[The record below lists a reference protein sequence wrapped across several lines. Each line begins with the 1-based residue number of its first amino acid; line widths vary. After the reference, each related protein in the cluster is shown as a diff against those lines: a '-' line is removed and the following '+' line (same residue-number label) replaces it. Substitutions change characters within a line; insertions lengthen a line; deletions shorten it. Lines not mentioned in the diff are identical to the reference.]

1 MIQECSTVKQLIK
14 LTVNGNRY
22 DMMVS
27 PNETLADA
35 VRRQLRLTGTKISCN
50 QGDCGA
56 CTMLIDSKPLLSC
69 LTLAVA
75 CEDKDIRTIEGL
87 ETNGKLDPIQRAI
100 LEKQGVQCGFCTPGI
115 IMSAR
120 ALLDENPNPT
130 REEIKR
136 GLSGNLCRC
145 TGYAQI
151 IEAVE
156 SVVVANSE
164 QQQPAQLK
172 Q

>member
-1 MIQECSTVKQLIK
+1 MKHLVELN
-14 LTVNGNRY
+14 VNGNRH
-22 DMMVS
+22 DVMVS

-35 VRRQLRLTGTKISCN
+35 IRRGLGLTGTKISCN

-56 CTMLIDSKPLLSC
+56 CTVLIDGKSQLSC
-69 LTLAVA
+69 ITLAMSA
-75 CEDKDIRTIEGL
+75 QGREIRTIEGL
-87 ETNGKLDPIQRAI
+87 ETNGELDPIQRAI

-120 ALLDENPNPT
+120 GLLDENPHPT

-145 TGYAQI
+145 TGYTKI

-156 SVVVANSE
+156 SVANASHE
-164 QQQPAQLK
+164 KPRLVQVQ
-172 Q
+172 

>member
-1 MIQECSTVKQLIK
+1 
-14 LTVNGNRY
+14 
-22 DMMVS
+22 MVS

-35 VRRQLRLTGTKISCN
+35 VRRKLRLTGTKISCN

-56 CTMLIDSKPLLSC
+56 CTVLIDGKSQLSC

-75 CEDKDIRTIEGL
+75 CEGKEIRTIEGL
-87 ETNGKLDPIQRAI
+87 ETNGELDPVQQAI
-100 LEKQGVQCGFCTPGI
+100 LEQQGVQCGFCTPGV

-120 ALLDENPNPT
+120 GLLDENPNPT

-145 TGYAQI
+145 TGYTKI

-156 SVVVANSE
+156 TVANADSE
-164 QQQPAQLK
+164 ESQLAQL
-172 Q
+172 QQ

>member
-1 MIQECSTVKQLIK
+1 VKHLVK
-14 LTVNGNRY
+14 LNVNGNPY
-22 DMMVS
+22 DVMVA

-35 VRRQLRLTGTKISCN
+35 VRRKLRLTGTKISCN

-56 CTMLIDSKPLLSC
+56 CTMLIDGKSELSC

-75 CEDKDIRTIEGL
+75 CEGKEIRTIEGL
-87 ETNGKLDPIQRAI
+87 ETNGELDPVQRAI

-120 ALLDENPNPT
+120 GLLDENPNPT

-145 TGYAQI
+145 TGYSKI
-151 IEAVE
+151 IAAVE
-156 SVVVANSE
+156 SVVNAENE
-164 QQQPAQLK
+164 QPKLAQL
-172 Q
+172 

>member
-1 MIQECSTVKQLIK
+1 VKHLIK

-22 DMMVS
+22 DAMVS

-35 VRRQLRLTGTKISCN
+35 VRRKLRLTGTKISCN

-56 CTMLIDSKPLLSC
+56 CTMLIDGKSLLSC

-75 CEDKDIRTIEGL
+75 CEGKDIRTIEGL
-87 ETNGKLDPIQRAI
+87 ETNGELDPIQQAI
-100 LEKQGVQCGFCTPGI
+100 LEKQGVQCGFCTPGV

-120 ALLDENPNPT
+120 ALLDENPTPT

-136 GLSGNLCRC
+136 GLSVNLCRC
-145 TGYAQI
+145 SCYSKI

-156 SVVVANSE
+156 SVANE
-164 QQQPAQLK
+164 NRKPLQLAQL
-172 Q
+172 QR

>member
-1 MIQECSTVKQLIK
+1 VKHLVG
-14 LTVNGNRY
+14 LHVNGNRQ
-22 DMMVS
+22 DVMVS
-27 PNETLADA
+27 ANETLADA
-35 VRRQLRLTGTKISCN
+35 IRRGLGLTGTKISCN

-56 CTMLIDSKPLLSC
+56 CTVLIDGKPQLSC
-69 LTLAVA
+69 ITLALA
-75 CEDKDIRTIEGL
+75 CEGKEIRTIEGL
-87 ETNGKLDPIQRAI
+87 ETNGELDPIQRAI

-120 ALLDENPNPT
+120 GLLDENPHPT

-145 TGYAQI
+145 TGYTKI

-156 SVVVANSE
+156 SVANAAPE
-164 QQQPAQLK
+164 KPRLVQVQ
-172 Q
+172 

>member
-1 MIQECSTVKQLIK
+1 MKHLVNLR
-14 LTVNGNRY
+14 VNGNQH
-22 DMMVS
+22 DVLVA

-35 VRRQLRLTGTKISCN
+35 VRRRLGLTGTKISCN

-56 CTMLIDSKPLLSC
+56 CTVLIDGKSQLSC
-69 LTLAVA
+69 ITLAVS
-75 CEDKDIRTIEGL
+75 CEGKDIRTIEGL
-87 ETNGKLDPIQRAI
+87 ETNGELDPIQRAI
-100 LEKQGVQCGFCTPGI
+100 LEKQGVQCGFCTPGV

-120 ALLDENPNPT
+120 GLLDENPHPT

-145 TGYAQI
+145 TGYTKI

-156 SVVVANSE
+156 SVANAGRDKPAVV
-164 QQQPAQLK
+164 QL
-172 Q
+172 QS

>member
-1 MIQECSTVKQLIK
+1 MKHLVE
-14 LTVNGNRY
+14 LTVNGNKH
-22 DMMVS
+22 DVLVA

-35 VRRQLRLTGTKISCN
+35 LRRRLGLIGTKISCN

-56 CTMLIDSKPLLSC
+56 CTVLIDGKAKLSC
-69 LTLAVA
+69 ITLALSA
-75 CEDKDIRTIEGL
+75 AGQEICTIEGL
-87 ETNGKLDPIQRAI
+87 ETNGELEPVQRAI

-120 ALLDENPNPT
+120 GLLDENPNPT
-130 REEIKR
+130 RAEIKR

-145 TGYAQI
+145 TGYTKI

-156 SVVVANSE
+156 AVAKGE
-164 QQQPAQLK
+164 YAKPKLVQLQP
-172 Q
+172 

>member
-1 MIQECSTVKQLIK
+1 MKHLVGLH
-14 LTVNGNRY
+14 VNGNRQ
-22 DMMVS
+22 DVMVS
-27 PNETLADA
+27 ANETLADA
-35 VRRQLRLTGTKISCN
+35 IRRGLGLTGTKISCN

-56 CTMLIDSKPLLSC
+56 CTVLIDGKPQLSC
-69 LTLAVA
+69 ITLALA
-75 CEDKDIRTIEGL
+75 CEGKEIRTIEGL
-87 ETNGKLDPIQRAI
+87 ETNGELDPIQRAI

-120 ALLDENPNPT
+120 GLLDENPHPT

-145 TGYAQI
+145 TGYTKI

-156 SVVVANSE
+156 SVANAAPE
-164 QQQPAQLK
+164 KPRLVQVQ
-172 Q
+172 

>member
-1 MIQECSTVKQLIK
+1 MKHLVKLN
-14 LTVNGNRY
+14 VNGN
-22 DMMVS
+22 DHDLMVS
-27 PNETLADA
+27 ANETLADA
-35 VRRQLRLTGTKISCN
+35 LRRGLGLTGTKISCN

-56 CTMLIDSKPLLSC
+56 CTVLIDGKSQLSC
-69 LTLAVA
+69 ISLAMSSQGT
-75 CEDKDIRTIEGL
+75 EIRTIEGL
-87 ETNGKLDPIQRAI
+87 ETNGDLDPIQRAI

-120 ALLDENPNPT
+120 GLLDENPHPT

-145 TGYAQI
+145 TGYTKI

-156 SVVVANSE
+156 DVVNAE
-164 QQQPAQLK
+164 PAKPRLVQV

>member
-1 MIQECSTVKQLIK
+1 VKLS
-14 LTVNGNRY
+14 VNGNTH
-22 DMMVS
+22 DVMVS

-35 VRRQLRLTGTKISCN
+35 VRRSLGLTGTKISCN

-56 CTMLIDSKPLLSC
+56 CTVLIDGKSKLSC
-69 LTLAVA
+69 ITLAMS
-75 CEDKDIRTIEGL
+75 CEGKEICTIEGL
-87 ETNGKLDPIQRAI
+87 EDNGVLDPIQKAI

-120 ALLDENPNPT
+120 GLLDENPHPT
-130 REEIKR
+130 RDEIKR

-145 TGYAQI
+145 TGYTKI

-156 SVVVANSE
+156 SVANADPVKPKLV
-164 QQQPAQLK
+164 QVQ
-172 Q
+172 

>member
-1 MIQECSTVKQLIK
+1 VKHLVK
-14 LTVNGNRY
+14 LNVNGNQH
-22 DMMVS
+22 DVMVS

-35 VRRQLRLTGTKISCN
+35 IRRGLGLTGTKISCN

-56 CTMLIDSKPLLSC
+56 CTVLMDGKSQLSC
-69 LTLAVA
+69 ISLAMA
-75 CEDKDIRTIEGL
+75 CEGKEIVTIEGL
-87 ETNGKLDPIQRAI
+87 ENNGELDPIQRAI

-120 ALLDENPNPT
+120 GLLDENPHPT

-145 TGYAQI
+145 TGYTKI

-156 SVVVANSE
+156 SVANAT
-164 QQQPAQLK
+164 PPKPQLV
-172 Q
+172 QVQ

>member
-1 MIQECSTVKQLIK
+1 
-14 LTVNGNRY
+14 
-22 DMMVS
+22 MVS

-35 VRRQLRLTGTKISCN
+35 VRRNLGLTGTKISCN

-56 CTMLIDSKPLLSC
+56 CTVLIDGKSILSC

-75 CEDKDIRTIEGL
+75 CEGKDIRTIEGL
-87 ETNGKLDPIQRAI
+87 ETNGELDPIQLAI
-100 LEKQGVQCGFCTPGI
+100 LEKQGVQCGFCTPGV

-120 ALLDENPNPT
+120 GLLDENPHPT

-145 TGYAQI
+145 TGYTKI

-156 SVVVANSE
+156 SVANVDRE
-164 QQQPAQLK
+164 KPQMAQL
-172 Q
+172 QS

>member
-1 MIQECSTVKQLIK
+1 
-14 LTVNGNRY
+14 
-22 DMMVS
+22 MVS

-35 VRRQLRLTGTKISCN
+35 VRRKLRLTGTKISCN

-56 CTMLIDSKPLLSC
+56 CTMLIDGKSLLSC

-75 CEDKDIRTIEGL
+75 CEGKEIRTIEGL
-87 ETNGKLDPIQRAI
+87 ETNGELDPVQQAI
-100 LEKQGVQCGFCTPGI
+100 LEKQGVQCGFCTPGV

-120 ALLDENPNPT
+120 ALLDENPTPT

-145 TGYAQI
+145 TGYTKI

-156 SVVVANSE
+156 SVANE
-164 QQQPAQLK
+164 NRKPLQLAQL
-172 Q
+172 QR

>member
-1 MIQECSTVKQLIK
+1 VKHLIK

-22 DMMVS
+22 DMTVS

-35 VRRQLRLTGTKISCN
+35 VRRKLRLTGTKISCN

-56 CTMLIDSKPLLSC
+56 CTMLIDGKSQLSC

-75 CEDKDIRTIEGL
+75 CEGKEIRTIEGL
-87 ETNGKLDPIQRAI
+87 ETNGELDPIQRAI
-100 LEKQGVQCGFCTPGI
+100 LEKQGVQCGFCTPGV

-120 ALLDENPNPT
+120 GLLDENPNPT

-145 TGYAQI
+145 TGYTKI

-156 SVVVANSE
+156 SVVDANRK
-164 QQQPAQLK
+164 QPKPAQL
-172 Q
+172 QR

>member
-1 MIQECSTVKQLIK
+1 MKQLVQLK
-14 LTVNGNRY
+14 VNGNTH
-22 DMMVS
+22 DVMVS

-35 VRRQLRLTGTKISCN
+35 LRRGLGLTGTKISCN

-56 CTMLIDSKPLLSC
+56 CTVLIDGKSRLSC
-69 LTLAVA
+69 ITLAMSSQGK
-75 CEDKDIRTIEGL
+75 EIRTIEGL
-87 ETNGKLDPIQRAI
+87 ETNGELDPIQRAI

-120 ALLDENPNPT
+120 GLLDENPHPT

-145 TGYAQI
+145 TGYTKI

-156 SVVVANSE
+156 AVRDAEYEKPRLVQV
-164 QQQPAQLK
+164 Q
-172 Q
+172 

>member
-1 MIQECSTVKQLIK
+1 MKHLVKLN
-14 LTVNGNRY
+14 VNGNHY
-22 DMMVS
+22 DVMVE

-35 VRRQLRLTGTKISCN
+35 VRRRLRLTGTKISCN

-56 CTMLIDSKPLLSC
+56 CTVLVNGKSELSC

-75 CEDKDIRTIEGL
+75 CAGKEIRTIEGL
-87 ETNGKLDPIQRAI
+87 ETNGELDPVQKAV

-120 ALLDENPNPT
+120 GLLDENPNPT

-145 TGYAQI
+145 TGYAKI

-156 SVVVANSE
+156 SVVSAEPQKPKLV
-164 QQQPAQLK
+164 QLAQ
-172 Q
+172 

>member
-1 MIQECSTVKQLIK
+1 VKHLVE
-14 LTVNGNRY
+14 LNVNGNPY
-22 DMMVS
+22 DVMVA

-35 VRRQLRLTGTKISCN
+35 VRRKLRLTGTKISCN

-56 CTMLIDSKPLLSC
+56 CTMLIDGKSKLSC

-75 CEDKDIRTIEGL
+75 CVGKKIRTIEGL
-87 ETNGKLDPIQRAI
+87 ETNGELDPVQRAI

-115 IMSAR
+115 IMAAR
-120 ALLDENPNPT
+120 GLLDENPNPT

-145 TGYAQI
+145 TGYMKI
-151 IEAVE
+151 IAAVE
-156 SVVVANSE
+156 SVANAE
-164 QQQPAQLK
+164 NEPKRVELQR
-172 Q
+172 

>member
-1 MIQECSTVKQLIK
+1 VKHLIK

-22 DMMVS
+22 DTTVS

-35 VRRQLRLTGTKISCN
+35 VRRKLQLTGTKISCN

-56 CTMLIDSKPLLSC
+56 CTVIIDGKSQLSC

-75 CEDKDIRTIEGL
+75 CEGKEIRTIEGL
-87 ETNGKLDPIQRAI
+87 ETNGELDPVQRAI
-100 LEKQGVQCGFCTPGI
+100 LEKQGVQCGFCTPGV
-115 IMSAR
+115 IMTAR

-145 TGYAQI
+145 TGYTKI

-156 SVVVANSE
+156 SVTNADRE
-164 QQQPAQLK
+164 ETQLA
-172 Q
+172 